1 MTLIQKNG
9 LFNIDSLIDKVIS
22 SNNQKVADLGCGNFG
37 YFVFPLAK
45 KIGNHG
51 KIYAVDVVKENLE
64 AIKKAAKLEG
74 LDQIETVWS
83 DLEVYGGAEK
93 IKDNSLDVVFLITI
107 LYQSKKYIDIIKE
120 ACRMLKPGG
129 KMLIVDW
136 KKGGETFKIQE
147 VDKELLK
154 KEIKNMNNS
163 PLEIKEDFS
172 AGEHHYG
179 LLLSKK

>member
-9 LFNIDSLIDKVIS
+9 LFDIDSLIDKVIS
-22 SNNQKVADLGCGNFG
+22 GNNQKVADLGCGSFG

-45 KIGNHG
+45 KIGDHG
-51 KIYAVDVVKENLE
+51 KIYAIDVVKENLE
-64 AIKKAAKLEG
+64 SIKSAAKLEG

-83 DLEVYGGAEK
+83 NLEVYGATDK
-93 IKDNSLDVVFLITI
+93 IEDDSLDIVFLITI
-107 LYQSKKYIDIIKE
+107 LYQSKKYIDIVKE

-136 KKGGETFKIQE
+136 KKNNETFKIQE
-147 VDKELLK
+147 IDKELLK
-154 KEIKNMNNS
+154 KEIEKIDGS
-163 PLEIKEDFS
+163 PLKIEEDFS
-172 AGEHHYG
+172 AGEHHYA

>member
-9 LFNIDSLIDKVIS
+9 LFDFNLLIDKVVS
-22 SNNQKVADLGCGNFG
+22 SNNQKVADLGCGSFG

-64 AIKKAAKLEG
+64 SIKKAAKLEG

-83 DLEVYGGAEK
+83 DLEVYGGADK
-93 IKDNSLDVVFLITI
+93 IKDNSLDVVFLISV

-120 ACRMLKPGG
+120 ASRMLRPGG

-136 KKGGETFKIQE
+136 KKNNETFKVQE
-147 VDKELLK
+147 IDKEILK
-154 KEIKNMNNS
+154 EKIENIKGL
-163 PLEIKEDFS
+163 PLKIEEDFS
-172 AGEHHYG
+172 AGEHHYA